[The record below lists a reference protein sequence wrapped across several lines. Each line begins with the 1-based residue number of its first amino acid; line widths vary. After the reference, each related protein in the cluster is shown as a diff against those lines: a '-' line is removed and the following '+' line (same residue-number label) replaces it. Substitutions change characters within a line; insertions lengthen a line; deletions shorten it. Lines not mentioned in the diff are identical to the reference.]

1 MTEDYTRLLGT
12 LLQLPL
18 NLYFKIKI
26 KKSEFSELAVPLSSP
41 GRILGFFFFFFF
53 TSMATKHQSS
63 LPPQAKKPKKAR
75 PTPASRPDQ
84 ACGSS
89 TMLKEEKE

>member
-26 KKSEFSELAVPLSSP
+26 KRSEFSELAVPLSSP
-41 GRILGFFFFFFF
+41 GKILGFFFFFFP
-53 TSMATKHQSS
+53 SMATKHQSS

-84 ACGSS
+84 ACASS
-89 TMLKEEKE
+89 TLLKEEKE